1 MAAIEGPAH
10 MYQWA
15 WDYDFP
21 DPGRGFIEPLLRWG
35 TWLYRDEKLEG
46 LLRHAATLRDQDERL
61 RVFREFE
68 RLWIGEQAA
77 VVPLVYNDRALWR
90 RPWLTGMW
98 VNAIA
103 KSSFAEA
110 VVRRP

>member
-1 MAAIEGPAH
+1 MYHLGVGLRLPRSGPGLHRAAAPLGHLAL
-10 MYQWA
+10 
-15 WDYDFP
+15 
-21 DPGRGFIEPLLRWG
+21 PGREARGAAPAR
-35 TWLYRDEKLEG
+35 
-46 LLRHAATLRDQDERL
+46 AATLRDQDERL